1 MFTAW
6 PYTEQ
11 LASLWPER
19 LRQPLCRQ
27 TSGSSAPDLPVPS
40 TDSRASLQ
48 AVLFPQHLAPSPH
61 RSLRIMAAS
70 SLPPGSPP
78 RTSAPTALST
88 QLRRSRCWAL
98 PNPPSPQGTSPP
110 HPPSA
115 RKVPA
120 CSLRHNFIDKIPI
133 PRCFGGV
140 CYMLF
145 IYFPH
150 PWNNV
155 NAPGWAIIY
164 YCFQSFH
171 RSDVWHVAGTK
182 LPFSSQWNVYKLAYV
197 LVNSTQENIYM
208 NCKHREELGGK
219 KE

>member
-1 MFTAW
+1 MFTVW

-19 LRQPLCRQ
+19 LRQPLRRQ

-98 PNPPSPQGTSPP
+98 PSPPSPQGTSPP

-115 RKVPA
+115 RKAPA

-140 CYMLF
+140 CCMLF

-150 PWNNV
+150 PEIMWT
-155 NAPGWAIIY
+155 PP
-164 YCFQSFH
+164 
-171 RSDVWHVAGTK
+171 DE
-182 LPFSSQWNVYKLAYV
+182 PSSIVVSSLSTGQMFGMLQV
-197 LVNSTQENIYM
+197 L
-208 NCKHREELGGK
+208 NCHFRVSEMCIN
-219 KE
+219 